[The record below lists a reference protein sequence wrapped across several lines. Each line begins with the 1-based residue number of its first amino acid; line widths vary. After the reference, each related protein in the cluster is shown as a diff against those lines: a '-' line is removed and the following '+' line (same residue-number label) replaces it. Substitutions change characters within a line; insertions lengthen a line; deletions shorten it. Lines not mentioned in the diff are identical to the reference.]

1 MHLAFSQRSPNLC
14 HHRDRLRIG
23 SMERVHIGGRPA
35 EQKVSRKARD
45 ERMGWEMAD
54 LIDKDGPYD
63 PHDTTF
69 AVGHYVED
77 RLVWFDFLTAT
88 VDDIM
93 RECAIPPQEREHV
106 KKRNK
111 LSAQRFKEFYRGPLT
126 GPVPLLGE

>member
-1 MHLAFSQRSPNLC
+1 MKRVRL
-14 HHRDRLRIG
+14 DRRN
-23 SMERVHIGGRPA
+23 A
-35 EQKVSRKARD
+35 EQNARD

-69 AVGHYVED
+69 AVGHYLED
-77 RLVWFDFLTAT
+77 RVVWFDFLTAT

-93 RECAIPPQEREHV
+93 RECAIPPEERENV

-111 LSAQRFKEFYRGPLT
+111 LFAQRFKEFYRGPLN
-126 GPVPLLGE
+126 GPVPLLSK